1 MTKCKKILLKIV
13 PALLLGLMLF
23 TFIGCKTDSGL
34 DKYVSEKRTEIYY
47 CEQDGFT
54 LTASYSQKEYPY
66 CADGIVGEL
75 SDLFEIKLQ
84 APDNSEEY
92 NIKFTLAGKEYGGEM
107 SFESVRQIYT
117 FSQSIAC
124 PKETQI
130 TFTVSRKDSE
140 VKLVAESVKNENTLG
155 LSDILKSIQKAE
167 PDRISALSQNG
178 TFAGEIYVRL
188 VYKDGECFYYA
199 AISDRSGNTY
209 SMLIDAD
216 SGEILATR
224 EN

>member
-1 MTKCKKILLKIV
+1 M
-13 PALLLGLMLF
+13 
-23 TFIGCKTDSGL
+23 
-34 DKYVSEKRTEIYY
+34 
-47 CEQDGFT
+47 
-54 LTASYSQKEYPY
+54 
-66 CADGIVGEL
+66 
-75 SDLFEIKLQ
+75 
-84 APDNSEEY
+84 
-92 NIKFTLAGKEYGGEM
+92 
-107 SFESVRQIYT
+107 
-117 FSQSIAC
+117 
-124 PKETQI
+124 
-130 TFTVSRKDSE
+130 SRKDSE

-155 LSDILKSIQKAE
+155 VSDILKSIQKAE